1 MTSRTSTPTSTS
13 PKRSWLRSEGVRSPR
28 VLIGILASIVVFGLG
43 VLPVKALE
51 CNGITYRLTVIA
63 PDGTQERAAHCAL
76 GALATWLH
84 LTPDATIVPS
94 RPPGDLGS
102 PYIVRFE
109 DVTEPEIQQ
118 LLQLRLYTEAPKRPL
133 VYLAE
138 PGYIETD
145 IYTGSVS
152 RGWRLLD
159 PQVGVP
165 ASLMALGVPEAG
177 PHQGPDAV
185 SLLFLAALVGAS
197 VAALVRRRRSKVQ
210 TPTSP

>member
-1 MTSRTSTPTSTS
+1 MGIGALPATAQ
-13 PKRSWLRSEGVRSPR
+13 ECDGV
-28 VLIGILASIVVFGLG
+28 
-43 VLPVKALE
+43 
-51 CNGITYRLTVIA
+51 TYRLTVIA
-63 PDGTQERAAHCAL
+63 PDGTRERAAHCAL
-76 GALATWLH
+76 DALATWLH

-133 VYLAE
+133 VFLAE

-152 RGWRLLD
+152 RGWRVLD

-165 ASLMALGVPEAG
+165 ASLMDLGVPEAG
-177 PHQGPDAV
+177 PSQGPDAV
-185 SLLFLAALVGAS
+185 SLLFLAVLLVGAVVLVPRIRS
-197 VAALVRRRRSKVQ
+197 AAGRS
-210 TPTSP
+210 PSSPRPEEDR